1 MVLLEFLDD
10 IYSIGITERSE
21 RFSLSVQA
29 VSVNALV
36 GGAYPAVQDCSFSL
50 KGIHFILE

>member
-10 IYSIGITERSE
+10 IYSLGITERSE
-21 RFSLSVQA
+21 GFSLSVQA